1 MFTFCLSLW
10 CVVWIK
16 EEQEAEKDKRLVSNF
31 PDFKVLGVE
40 VVSAWL
46 RHATSF

>member
-16 EEQEAEKDKRLVSNF
+16 EEQAENVKRLVSNF
-31 PDFKVLGVE
+31 PDFKVLRVE